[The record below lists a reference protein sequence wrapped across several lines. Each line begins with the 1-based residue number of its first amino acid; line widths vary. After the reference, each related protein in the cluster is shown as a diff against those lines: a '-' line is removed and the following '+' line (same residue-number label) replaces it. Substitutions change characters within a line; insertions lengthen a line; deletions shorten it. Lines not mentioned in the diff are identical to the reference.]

1 MAAAGALHHI
11 ISRVIEREKIFWDDA
26 DCDSFVNRLGK
37 VLIETHYNKSI
48 RSLSRPSF
56 SAERQLHEQDI
67 KDRAPGRTSPCD
79 EPGRTGI

>member
-1 MAAAGALHHI
+1 MPRKAGMVAAGALHHI
-11 ISRVIEREKIFWDDA
+11 IARGIER
-26 DCDSFVNRLGK
+26 DSLVNCSGK
-37 VLIETHYNKSI
+37 VLIETYVNKSI

-56 SAERQLHEQDI
+56 SAERQLHEQAI